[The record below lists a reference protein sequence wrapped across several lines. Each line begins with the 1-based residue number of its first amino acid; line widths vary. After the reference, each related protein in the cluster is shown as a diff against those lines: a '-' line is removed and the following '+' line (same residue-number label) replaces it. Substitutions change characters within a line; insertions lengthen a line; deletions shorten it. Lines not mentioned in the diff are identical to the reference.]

1 MESKLFSYKA
11 EGIVLEPL
19 NDQIKVSPVF
29 DRKEIVE
36 KIKEIL
42 KAEGFEPDEHSL
54 QFKIEEGQLFIQG
67 MAVKQQESRS
77 IGFMNQNTKEE

>member
-11 EGIVLEPL
+11 EGIVLEAV

-29 DRKEIVE
+29 DRKELVE

-42 KAEGFEPDEHSL
+42 NVDGFKPDEHSL
-54 QFKIEEGQLFIQG
+54 QFKIEEGQLFVQG
-67 MAVKQQESRS
+67 LAVKQQENRS
-77 IGFMNQNTKEE
+77 IGFFNQK

>member
-11 EGIVLEPL
+11 EGIVLEPV

-29 DRKEIVE
+29 DRKELVE

-42 KAEGFEPDEHSL
+42 KADGFKPDEHSL
-54 QFKIEEGQLFIQG
+54 QFKIEEGQLFVHG
-67 MAVKQQESRS
+67 LAVKQEESRS
-77 IGFMNQNTKEE
+77 IGFFNQK

>member
-11 EGIVLEPL
+11 EGIILEPL

-29 DRKEIVE
+29 DRKELVE

-42 KAEGFEPDEHSL
+42 KVDGFKPDEHSL
-54 QFKIEEGQLFIQG
+54 QYKIEEGQLFIHG
-67 MAVKQQESRS
+67 LALKQQENRS
-77 IGFMNQNTKEE
+77 IGFMNQPINAE